1 MNNIEINSIFVPD
14 GKKSFHPHARVVG
27 DFIYISGLIAR
38 LRDQSDIP
46 GVLLDEN
53 GRVISQDVVAQFKAI
68 MLNLDIILKEA
79 GSSLEKVVDITVF
92 MTNIEK
98 DFKMFNDVYGE
109 YFAEILPSRTTVEV
123 SRFPSPVSIEIKVIA
138 IK

>member
-1 MNNIEINSIFVPD
+1 MPD

>member
-1 MNNIEINSIFVPD
+1 MNNIEINSILVPD

-46 GVLLDEN
+46 GIVLDED
-53 GRVISQDVVAQFKAI
+53 GKVISQDVVAQFKAI
-68 MLNLDIILKEA
+68 MLNLDSILKEA

-92 MTNIEK
+92 LTNIER

-109 YFAEILPSRTTVEV
+109 YFAEILPCRTTVEV